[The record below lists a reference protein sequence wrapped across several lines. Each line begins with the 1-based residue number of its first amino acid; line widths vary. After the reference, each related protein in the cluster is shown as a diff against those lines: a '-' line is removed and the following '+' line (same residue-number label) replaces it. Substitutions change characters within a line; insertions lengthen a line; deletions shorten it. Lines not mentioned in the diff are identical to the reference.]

1 MFLIKEKIEDL
12 LYILNIVDKTIKE
25 VDAKIL

>member
-1 MFLIKEKIEDL
+1 MILIKEKLEDL

>member
-1 MFLIKEKIEDL
+1 MFLIKEKLEDL